1 MIPGI
6 AFGAVYITMFSKP
19 VGPIPPLYGTFALL
33 VVVSVAKHIPYSSR
47 SGVSA
52 MLQVGRE
59 LEEAAAVAGANSW
72 RRFRMI
78 IFPLTRAGFISGFLA
93 DLHHDHAGAVSD
105 HFAGHAIH
113 RRFCPA

>member
-6 AFGAVYITMFSKP
+6 AFGAVYISMFTKP

-59 LEEAAAVAGANSW
+59 LEEAAAVAGAGS
-72 RRFRMI
+72 
-78 IFPLTRAGFISGFLA
+78 L
-93 DLHHDHAGAVSD
+93 AGA
-105 HFAGHAIH
+105 FAILSS
-113 RRFCPA
+113 P